1 MLVEVFEGNL
11 VKNLVIGDGADSE
24 EFIFVNRV
32 SHQDMLR
39 LLLANFFTRMH
50 VKEVNVSVRDIHDKN
65 CAVSHKLSTSK
76 ELEAIVVVY
85 EWVTFIVLK

>member
-65 CAVSHKLSTSK
+65 RTVSHKLSTSK
-76 ELEAIVVVY
+76 ELEAVVVVY
-85 EWVTFIVLK
+85 EWVTLIVLE